1 MENVKLRHEYSLLR
15 ILHHRNKNQH
25 HVAKWWR
32 DLNTLKRLLT
42 KLISMKDLQSKQCYD
57 LVYKLKKYTIPQ
69 CYRSFNNI
77 VALGQFI
84 TLGLV
89 LLGLLARINS
99 CIDELGV
106 ELKVK
111 VQKQMIQ
118 RNEVVIN
125 DLGDDLGEAV
135 ENVESAPLAKSSMK
149 SMNSEP
155 IKTKKE
161 KRRKDSTEHTKKKK
175 KKRSAIDD
183 IFG

>member
-1 MENVKLRHEYSLLR
+1 
-15 ILHHRNKNQH
+15 
-25 HVAKWWR
+25 
-32 DLNTLKRLLT
+32 
-42 KLISMKDLQSKQCYD
+42 
-57 LVYKLKKYTIPQ
+57 
-69 CYRSFNNI
+69 

-106 ELKVK
+106 ELKVEI
-111 VQKQMIQ
+111 QKQVIQ

-125 DLGDDLGEAV
+125 DLGDDLGEAIEHV
-135 ENVESAPLAKSSMK
+135 DSAPLATSSMK
-149 SMNSEP
+149 SMKSET
-155 IKTKKE
+155 IKTPKKE
-161 KRRKDSTEHTKKKK
+161 KRRKDSSEHTNKKK